1 MTFYCRYNFST
12 PPTDNTAIHY
22 LSLGLSR
29 LCVAGIG
36 LLWAGRGGGGGIRFQ
51 WQQQQNVWNYFLILV
66 ICCAVGHAVQLSQA
80 RGQCLHLLVVSLP

>member
-36 LLWAGRGGGGGIRFQ
+36 LLWAGRGGVGGSDSNGNNSKMCGII
-51 WQQQQNVWNYFLILV
+51 FLFLLY
-66 ICCAVGHAVQLSQA
+66 AVQWAMLYS
-80 RGQCLHLLVVSLP
+80 SLKQGVNACTCW